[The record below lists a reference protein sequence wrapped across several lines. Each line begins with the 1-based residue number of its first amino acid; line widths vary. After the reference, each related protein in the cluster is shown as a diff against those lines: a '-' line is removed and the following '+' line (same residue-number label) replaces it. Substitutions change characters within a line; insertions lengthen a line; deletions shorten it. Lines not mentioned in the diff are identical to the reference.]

1 MDVVRGRPE
10 PGSPEPVA
18 AIPGPV
24 AVEAPVAVPAAPEPA
39 PAEPVA
45 ASEPPQPVLP
55 AKAPQPVPAA
65 AVAKP
70 RDEVVRVSSQ
80 LLEDLVNLAGETSI
94 SRGRVEEQVSELGQL
109 FGDMQSTIERLQS
122 QVRRLDIATEAQI
135 LFRRERAETAGAE
148 GFDPLEM
155 DRYSQLQQ
163 LSRSLVESAS
173 DILDI
178 KRTLSEKTRDLET
191 VLIQQSRINSQLQE
205 GLMRSRMV
213 PFASILPRIRRVVRQ
228 VASELDKNV
237 ELELGKMEGELDRG
251 ILERVVAPLEHM
263 LRNAVDHGIESR
275 EQRRAAGKPETG
287 RIRIDV
293 SREGG
298 DVLLALS
305 DDGAG
310 VNIAAV
316 RRKAIERGLMAPE
329 APLGDHEITQFILH
343 SGFSTAEKVT
353 QISGRG
359 VGMDVVSSEI
369 RQMGGSLEIQS
380 TPGKGSRFVIRLPFT
395 VSVSRSLMVNVGT
408 DTYALPL
415 NTVEGVVRM
424 PARDMARYTGP
435 DAELLSYA
443 GQSYA
448 VRHLGELLY
457 PGEQVDVGDLE
468 ENVPVVLVRAG
479 GQALAV
485 EVGRLVGAREIVV
498 KGLGP
503 QFGAVPGLSGATVL
517 GDGSVVLI
525 LDIPAMLRADS
536 ARGTQ
541 SSVELARTEAAPQAE
556 RPPLV
561 MVVDDS
567 VTVRKVTTR
576 FLEREGMRVITAK
589 DGAEAMVMLQ
599 EQVPDL
605 MLLDIEMPHMDGFEV
620 LSKLRLSDALRQL
633 PVIMITSRTG
643 DKHRERALSLG
654 ANMYLGKPYQE
665 SVLLEHIG
673 RLLGRG
679 RLRAGS

>member
-1 MDVVRGRPE
+1 MSVWG
-10 PGSPEPVA
+10 
-18 AIPGPV
+18 
-24 AVEAPVAVPAAPEPA
+24 
-39 PAEPVA
+39 
-45 ASEPPQPVLP
+45 
-55 AKAPQPVPAA
+55 
-65 AVAKP
+65 
-70 RDEVVRVSSQ
+70 
-80 LLEDLVNLAGETSI
+80 
-94 SRGRVEEQVSELGQL
+94 
-109 FGDMQSTIERLQS
+109 
-122 QVRRLDIATEAQI
+122 
-135 LFRRERAETAGAE
+135 AETAGAE

-228 VASELDKNV
+228 VASELDKSV

-287 RIRIDV
+287 RIRIDI

-369 RQMGGSLEIQS
+369 QM
-380 TPGKGSRFVIRLPFT
+380 
-395 VSVSRSLMVNVGT
+395 
-408 DTYALPL
+408 
-415 NTVEGVVRM
+415 
-424 PARDMARYTGP
+424 RYKKNKTG
-435 DAELLSYA
+435 
-443 GQSYA
+443 
-448 VRHLGELLY
+448 
-457 PGEQVDVGDLE
+457 
-468 ENVPVVLVRAG
+468 
-479 GQALAV
+479 
-485 EVGRLVGAREIVV
+485 
-498 KGLGP
+498 
-503 QFGAVPGLSGATVL
+503 
-517 GDGSVVLI
+517 
-525 LDIPAMLRADS
+525 
-536 ARGTQ
+536 
-541 SSVELARTEAAPQAE
+541 
-556 RPPLV
+556 
-561 MVVDDS
+561 
-567 VTVRKVTTR
+567 
-576 FLEREGMRVITAK
+576 
-589 DGAEAMVMLQ
+589 
-599 EQVPDL
+599 
-605 MLLDIEMPHMDGFEV
+605 
-620 LSKLRLSDALRQL
+620 
-633 PVIMITSRTG
+633 
-643 DKHRERALSLG
+643 
-654 ANMYLGKPYQE
+654 
-665 SVLLEHIG
+665 
-673 RLLGRG
+673 
-679 RLRAGS
+679 